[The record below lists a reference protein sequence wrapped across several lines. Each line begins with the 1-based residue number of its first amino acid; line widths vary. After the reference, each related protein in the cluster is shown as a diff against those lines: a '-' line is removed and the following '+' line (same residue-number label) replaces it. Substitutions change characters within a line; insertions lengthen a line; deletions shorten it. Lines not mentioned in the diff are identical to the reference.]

1 MSDVFDSVLSNLE
14 KLEFLGDQITQIREV
29 AKRLPEL
36 EREYRE
42 VHDALTKDLDSMDVT
57 SRGNYGWDRRI
68 VPFLAELRRRIK
80 PEGPAQS
87 C

>member
-1 MSDVFDSVLSNLE
+1 MSDVYDAVISNLE

-42 VHDALTKDLDSMDVT
+42 VHEALTKDLDSMDVT
-57 SRGNYGWDRRI
+57 SRGNYGWERRI
-68 VPFLAELRRRIK
+68 VPFLAELRGRIK
-80 PEGPAQS
+80 GSSPA
-87 C
+87 